1 MTSFTPLVY
10 KSYKRPKHNINKM
23 KLIIQIPCYNEEGT
37 IEAVINDLPKKIPG
51 VDVIETLVIDDGST
65 DRTVEIA
72 QKLGVNHIVSFKT
85 NKGLAKAF
93 AAGIEYCLD
102 QGADII
108 VNTDGDNQYRG
119 EDIPKLILPII
130 KGEAD
135 VAIGTRNINEVSHFS
150 FFKKK
155 MQKLGS
161 AIIGKISRT
170 PVKDATSGF
179 RAFSKDAAMKI
190 NPLTEYS
197 YTIESLV
204 QLGSE
209 KTKIVSV
216 PIGVNEKL
224 RESRLI
230 KNTPSFIAH
239 QSLTLFRMY
248 AVYKSFRVFT
258 FLGIIIALPGLFGF
272 LRFLYFYFTVG
283 GEGHIQSL
291 LFSAVFVICGF
302 FILIFGVIADLISSN
317 RKMIEMIIYKI
328 RKMELN
334 NKNRTKDED

>member
-1 MTSFTPLVY
+1 
-10 KSYKRPKHNINKM
+10 M

-37 IEAVINDLPKKIPG
+37 LESVISDLPKKIQ
-51 VDVIETLVIDDGST
+51 DIDIIETLIIDDGST
-65 DRTVEIA
+65 DKTIEAAR
-72 QKLGVNHIVSFKT
+72 KSGVDHIVALKT
-85 NKGLAKAF
+85 HRGLAKAF
-93 AAGIEYCLD
+93 ASGIEFSLD

-119 EDIPKLILPII
+119 EDIPKLIMPII

-135 VAIGTRNINEVSHFS
+135 VVIGTRQIEKVPHFS

-161 AIIGKISRT
+161 GIIRKLSKT
-170 PVKDATSGF
+170 PVRDATSGF
-179 RAFSKDAAMKI
+179 RAFSKEAAMRI

-204 QLGSE
+204 QLGNE
-209 KTKIVSV
+209 KVKIASV
-216 PIGVNEKL
+216 PIQVNEKL

-230 KNTPSFIAH
+230 KNTPSFIAR

-248 AVYKSFRVFT
+248 TVYKAFRVFVL
-258 FLGIIIALPGLFGF
+258 LGLIVALPGLFGF
-272 LRFLYFYFTVG
+272 IRFLYFYFTSG

-291 LFSAVFVICGF
+291 IFSAVFIICGF
-302 FILIFGVIADLISSN
+302 FILMLGIIAELVSSN
-317 RKMIEMIIYKI
+317 RKMIEMMMYKI
-328 RKMELN
+328 RKLEMT

>member
-1 MTSFTPLVY
+1 
-10 KSYKRPKHNINKM
+10 M

-37 IEAVINDLPKKIPG
+37 LEAVINDLPKKIQNI
-51 VDVIETLVIDDGST
+51 DAIETLVIDDGST

-72 QKLGVNHIVSFKT
+72 RKLSVDHIVSFKT

-93 AAGIEYCLD
+93 AAGIEYSLD

-119 EDIPKLILPII
+119 EDIPKLIAPII
-130 KGEAD
+130 EGEAD
-135 VAIGTRNINEVSHFS
+135 VVIGTRQIDEVPHFS

-161 AIIGKISRT
+161 SIIRKISKA
-170 PVKDATSGF
+170 PIKDATSGF
-179 RAFSKDAAMKI
+179 RAFSKEAAMRI

-204 QLGSE
+204 QLGNE
-209 KTKIVSV
+209 KLKIVST
-216 PIGVNEKL
+216 PIQVNPKL

-248 AVYKSFRVFT
+248 TVYKSFRVFIYIGLLVT
-258 FLGIIIALPGLFGF
+258 LPGLFGF
-272 LRFLYFYFTVG
+272 LRFLYFYVTGEG
-283 GEGHIQSL
+283 GGHIQSL
-291 LFSAVFVICGF
+291 LFSSVFVICGF
-302 FILIFGVIADLISSN
+302 FILIFGVIADLVSSN
-317 RKMIEMIIYKI
+317 RKMIEMILYKI
-328 RKMELN
+328 RKMEMN
-334 NKNRTKDED
+334 DQSRTKDED

>member
-1 MTSFTPLVY
+1 
-10 KSYKRPKHNINKM
+10 M

-37 IEAVINDLPKKIPG
+37 LEAVIKDLPKRIPD

-72 QKLGVNHIVSFKT
+72 RNLGVNHIVSFKT

-108 VNTDGDNQYRG
+108 VNTDGDNQYKG
-119 EDIPKLILPII
+119 EDIPKLIQPII
-130 KGEAD
+130 KGKAD
-135 VAIGTRNINEVSHFS
+135 VAIGTRNINEVPYFS

-161 AIIGKISRT
+161 AIIGKISKT

-204 QLGSE
+204 QLGNE
-209 KTKIVSV
+209 KIKIVSV

-258 FLGIIIALPGLFGF
+258 VLGILVALPGLFGF
-272 LRFLYFYFTVG
+272 LRFLYYYFTVG

-328 RKMELN
+328 RKMELE